1 MKMAATYWRSRSH
14 PSNFL
19 HLKWIGDCSACCQMK
34 SNSISNNT
42 PKRVGHNFV
51 ETCCFCAARNFVL
64 SIPYVCVFFFCS
76 GLGSRN
82 WKAKLGLQLRKW
94 KLHLYTMHSS
104 CPKFR
109 VLPRS
114 KDPLDSLY
122 ECVCGGMWLCVCVC
136 RTKLSTHCLW
146 LELRDSNRALPLP
159 LPRHFVVVYRS
170 AKVCDASCKVSNNFS
185 TSTSTAFVS
194 CSSKNY

>member
-42 PKRVGHNFV
+42 PEWDITLSRH
-51 ETCCFCAARNFVL
+51 AAFVL
-64 SIPYVCVFFFCS
+64 LETLYFPYHMCVCVF
-76 GLGSRN
+76 LLLWSRN

-159 LPRHFVVVYRS
+159 LPRPFVVVYRS
-170 AKVCDASCKVSNNFS
+170 AKVCDASCKVLNNF
-185 TSTSTAFVS
+185 STSTAFVS